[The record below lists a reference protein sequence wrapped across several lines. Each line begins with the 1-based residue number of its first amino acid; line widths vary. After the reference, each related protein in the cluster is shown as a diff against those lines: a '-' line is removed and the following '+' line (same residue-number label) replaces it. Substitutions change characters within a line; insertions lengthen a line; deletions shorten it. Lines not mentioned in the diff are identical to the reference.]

1 MDDSFTLRSGK
12 YAGKTIEW
20 LRRNDPQYLEWITL
34 NQPRMLQG
42 PKQPEK
48 PKTEI
53 PDEETVSAM
62 KPNLNFDNE
71 KQKKSN

>member
-20 LRRNDPQYLEWITL
+20 LRRNDPQYLEWVTL
-34 NQPRMLQG
+34 NQPKMLVG
-42 PKQPEK
+42 NK
-48 PKTEI
+48 PVEQAKIETS
-53 PDEETVSAM
+53 DEESVSAI

-71 KQKKSN
+71 K

>member
-20 LRRNDPQYLEWITL
+20 LKRNDPQYLEWVTL
-34 NQPRMLQG
+34 NQPKMLLVSK
-42 PKQPEK
+42 PADK
-48 PKTEI
+48 PKIEMS
-53 PDEETVSAM
+53 DEESISAI

-71 KQKKSN
+71 K

>member
-20 LRRNDPQYLEWITL
+20 LKRNDPQYLEWVTL
-34 NQPRMLQG
+34 NQPKMLVG
-42 PKQPEK
+42 SKPAEK
-48 PKTEI
+48 PKIEMS
-53 PDEETVSAM
+53 DEESISAI

-71 KQKKSN
+71 K

>member
-1 MDDSFTLRSGK
+1 MDDLFILRSGK
-12 YAGKTIEW
+12 YAGKTLEW

-42 PKQPEK
+42 PKQPVK
-48 PKTEI
+48 LKTEI
-53 PDEETVSAM
+53 PDEETVSVM

-71 KQKKSN
+71 K